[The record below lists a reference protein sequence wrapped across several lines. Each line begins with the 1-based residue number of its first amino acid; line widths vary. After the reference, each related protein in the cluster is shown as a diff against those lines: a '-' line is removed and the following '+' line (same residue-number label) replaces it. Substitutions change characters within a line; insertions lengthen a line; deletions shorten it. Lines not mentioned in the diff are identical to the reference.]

1 MYKFRP
7 EQSACAARC
16 HGCGTKWPLFVQFF
30 TELALCEAESSSVNR
45 LQLSPSRSNN
55 SSNRRLEFWA
65 VIRRHGWVWLSRC
78 QPCDWSTRLSLVIHL
93 YKCADNVRAGLNL
106 KEIHKQKLKG
116 VLHLGVAGAGPFGCE
131 KTGCVISGVR
141 KFEILFYSWQL
152 SLRL

>member
-1 MYKFRP
+1 MIGRHSCAMKF
-7 EQSACAARC
+7 
-16 HGCGTKWPLFVQFF
+16 V
-30 TELALCEAESSSVNR
+30 TEMCCDLC
-45 LQLSPSRSNN
+45 
-55 SSNRRLEFWA
+55 
-65 VIRRHGWVWLSRC
+65 C
-78 QPCDWSTRLSLVIHL
+78 KT